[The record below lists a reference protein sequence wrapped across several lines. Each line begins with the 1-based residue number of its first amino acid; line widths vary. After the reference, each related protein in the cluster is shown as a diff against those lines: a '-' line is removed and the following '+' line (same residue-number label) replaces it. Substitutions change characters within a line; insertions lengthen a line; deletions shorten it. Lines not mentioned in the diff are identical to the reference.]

1 MDELMIHFLMMQMV
15 DQECVAK
22 KQSQTN
28 HINTNPSLN
37 RKNKKPGISSAILC
51 ISLRME
57 DSFCFVK
64 NVPIKN
70 LEAMILYFLCF

>member
-1 MDELMIHFLMMQMV
+1 MIHFLITQMV

-37 RKNKKPGISSAILC
+37 RKKKKKPGISAAELC

-57 DSFCFVK
+57 DSFC
-64 NVPIKN
+64 
-70 LEAMILYFLCF
+70 L

>member
-1 MDELMIHFLMMQMV
+1 MIHFLITQMV

-37 RKNKKPGISSAILC
+37 RKKKKTWYKRCRTLYFSQDGRQFL
-51 ISLRME
+51 L
-57 DSFCFVK
+57 VK

-70 LEAMILYFLCF
+70 LEAMILYFLYF

>member
-1 MDELMIHFLMMQMV
+1 MDQLLKYFLMIQIV
-15 DQECVAK
+15 DQECMAK

-37 RKNKKPGISSAILC
+37 RKKKKTSISSAVLY

-57 DSFCFVK
+57 DIFC
-64 NVPIKN
+64 
-70 LEAMILYFLCF
+70 L